1 MAGPHRHFPRPFS
14 SRCGRTLWQPDT
26 VLPRVGFN
34 ERESGGFMLISVQ
47 ALRALAA
54 WVVVFH
60 HVMQV
65 FFDFKA
71 DSFLGYLFTDKGAV
85 GVDIFFIISGLVI
98 YLSTQGKSITPW
110 RFMLNRALRIVPAYW
125 LYSLIAAV
133 IIAFANP
140 VMPTQAFDLQH
151 LMMSLLFI
159 PAENPAGFGLYP
171 TLNVGWTLNYE
182 MFFYLLFALAFI
194 VPERFRLLLI
204 TSSLLLFGLLATQ
217 PWVSDFYR
225 NSIVYE
231 FLFGVLLGMVYSR
244 GWIRQGL
251 WIPLL
256 LIAGALMAIYH
267 LDNSMRL
274 LHWGVP
280 SAMIVAA
287 CIAMEPWFKDSRL
300 LARMGDLSYS
310 VYLLHVIVLSLG
322 WYLQASLDL
331 NPYVVIAACMP
342 LIALASWGSYEL
354 IEKRFFVH
362 AKAWFSERT
371 TQKPI
376 QALS

>member
-1 MAGPHRHFPRPFS
+1 
-14 SRCGRTLWQPDT
+14 
-26 VLPRVGFN
+26 
-34 ERESGGFMLISVQ
+34 MLISVQ

-71 DSFLGYLFTDKGAV
+71 ESFMGHLFSDKGAV
-85 GVDIFFIISGLVI
+85 GVDIFFVISGLVI
-98 YLSTQGKSITPW
+98 YLSTQGKTITPW

-125 LYSLIAAV
+125 LYSLIAAL

-140 VMPTQAFDLQH
+140 VMPTQAFDLHH
-151 LMMSLLFI
+151 LMLSLLFI

-182 MFFYLLFALAFI
+182 MFFYLLFALAFM
-194 VPERFRLLLI
+194 VPQRLRLVFVAVMLMI
-204 TSSLLLFGLLATQ
+204 FGLLATQ
-217 PWVSDFYR
+217 PWLSNFYR

-231 FLFGVLLGMVYSR
+231 FLFGVLLGMVYNR

-251 WIPLL
+251 WLPLL
-256 LIAGALMAIYH
+256 VIAGSLLAIYH
-267 LDNSMRL
+267 FDNSMRL

-280 SAMIVAA
+280 SALIVAA
-287 CIAMEPWFKDSRL
+287 CIAMEPWFKDNRL
-300 LARMGDLSYS
+300 LARMGDCSYS
-310 VYLLHVIVLSLG
+310 VYLLHVIILSLG

-331 NPYVVIAACMP
+331 NPYVVIVACMP
-342 LIALASWGSYEL
+342 LIGLASWGSYEL
-354 IEKRFFVH
+354 IEKRFFVR
-362 AKAWFSERT
+362 AKAWLNER
-371 TQKPI
+371 QAGGRL

>member
-1 MAGPHRHFPRPFS
+1 
-14 SRCGRTLWQPDT
+14 
-26 VLPRVGFN
+26 
-34 ERESGGFMLISVQ
+34 MLISVQ

-71 DSFLGYLFTDKGAV
+71 DSFMGALFADKGAV
-85 GVDIFFIISGLVI
+85 GVDIFFVISGLVI

-110 RFMLNRALRIVPAYW
+110 RFMLHRALRIVPAYW
-125 LYSLIAAV
+125 LYSLIAAL

-140 VMPTQAFDLQH
+140 VMPVQEFDLQH
-151 LMMSLLFI
+151 LMLSLLFI
-159 PAENPAGFGLYP
+159 PAQNPAGFGLYP

-182 MFFYLLFALAFI
+182 MFFYLLFALAFT

-204 TSSLLLFGLLATQ
+204 TVTLMFFGVLATQ
-217 PWVSDFYR
+217 PWISDFYR

-231 FLFGVLLGMVYSR
+231 FLFGVLLGMCYNR

-251 WIPLL
+251 WLPLL
-256 LIAGALMAIYH
+256 LIAGCMLAIYH

-280 SAMIVAA
+280 SALIVAA
-287 CIAMEPWFKDSRL
+287 CLAMEPWFKDNRV
-300 LARMGDLSYS
+300 LARLGDCSYS
-310 VYLLHVIVLSLG
+310 VYLVHVIVLSLG

-331 NPYVVIAACMP
+331 NPYWVIAACVP
-342 LIALASWGSYEL
+342 VIALASWASYEL
-354 IEKRFFVH
+354 VEKRFFLQ
-362 AKAWFSERT
+362 AKAWVAERGGA
-371 TQKPI
+371 QRVQP
-376 QALS
+376 LS